1 MDTLGTGSQT
11 GGGRVRLVP
20 AVELTGRVQAAR
32 QPVRRRVT
40 VASYAEW
47 WLGERRLL
55 VPPDVIRASTY
66 CKDELALRVHILPFV
81 GAVALEELTRQRCE
95 RLRRMHLAS
104 GRLAPRTINDVF
116 SIFHNALGQAV
127 QNGWLARSPMDGVRP
142 LRHVARAR
150 LCYEPDELERLIACT
165 PAEWRVVIAL
175 AGLAGLRQGEIFALR
190 WDAID
195 WHERRVDVYRS
206 LQRPNPLLTL
216 DQRFGPP
223 KSPSAHRRVPLR
235 PGVLEAL
242 QERQHEATAN
252 RWGLVVCAPR
262 GQGPV
267 SPTNFQKRVYDP
279 AAKRAG
285 LPTIRFH
292 DLRHTFITICANAGV
307 PMAKISRWVGHLDTR
322 TTEIYLQNSATSERH
337 ALELLTEYENRT
349 RLSTTT
355 LASSDEQAQ

>member
-1 MDTLGTGSQT
+1 MDMLSTGSQT
-11 GGGRVRLVP
+11 VKSRVQLVA
-20 AVELTGRVQAAR
+20 AVEPRGRIQAAR
-32 QPVRRRVT
+32 LVVRRRVT

-47 WLGERRLL
+47 WLSERRLL

-116 SIFHNALGQAV
+116 SIFHNSLGQAV
-127 QNGWLARSPMDGVRP
+127 QNGWLARNPMDGVRP

-150 LCYEPDELERLIACT
+150 HCYEPHELERLIACT
-165 PAEWRVVIAL
+165 PAQWRVVIAL

-195 WHERRVDVYRS
+195 WHGRRVDVYRS

-223 KSPSAHRRVPLR
+223 KSPSAHRLVPLR
-235 PGVLEAL
+235 PRVIEAL
-242 QERQHEATAN
+242 RERQRKPNAN
-252 RWGLVVCAPR
+252 RWDLVVCAPR

-307 PMAKISRWVGHLDTR
+307 PMATISRWVGHLDTR
-322 TTEIYLQNSATSERH
+322 TTETYLQHSATSERH
-337 ALELLTEYENRT
+337 ALELLTDYENRIGQPAT
-349 RLSTTT
+349 A
-355 LASSDEQAQ
+355 LAPSDERAP